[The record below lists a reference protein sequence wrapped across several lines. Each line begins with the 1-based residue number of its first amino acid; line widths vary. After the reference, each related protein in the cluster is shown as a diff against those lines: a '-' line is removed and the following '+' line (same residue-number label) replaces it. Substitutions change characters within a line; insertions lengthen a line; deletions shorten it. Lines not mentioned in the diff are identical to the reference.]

1 MIMQIWLSETVF
13 SKVTKY
19 SMKKLMEF
27 LNLLLKQFEFVFRM
41 KGQV

>member
-27 LNLLLKQFEFVFRM
+27 LNFLLKQFEFVFRM
-41 KGQV
+41 KEQD